1 VAFRSVINEI
11 WWLCTSPSRV
21 AEIEDTLTDNPRTRE
36 LLRHLATRPGHD
48 EVKSDFRQ
56 LLVEEFGVE
65 LGALDFER
73 RVPEVRG
80 RLDALIGRTVF
91 EAKRNLD
98 LEWEDVVRRMPDYL
112 ADRER
117 EEGERFVGI
126 ASDGLKWVVF
136 ERSGDQLIRLKDTTL
151 DPDNADIF
159 LAWLDGAVALK
170 NALPPD
176 PITVRLELGQDS
188 VAFRR
193 AADSLLMLWDRLK
206 DDPAVALKR
215 QLWAQL
221 LKLVYGR
228 EIESDALFFQHTFL
242 VIVAKAIAL
251 AVLGLRDDNPRR
263 VLSGAAFEAAGV
275 FGAAESDFFDW
286 VVAEPD
292 GEALV
297 RRILA
302 HVRRFRLDQV
312 ESDVLKILYESLIDR
327 EERHGLGEYYTPDW
341 LAAKIV
347 RHAVERPIEQ
357 RVLDPACGS
366 GTFLFHAIRN
376 FIKEAKESG
385 LEEKLRVEE
394 ATNHIAGMDI
404 HPVAVII
411 ARVTYLLA
419 LAPVIATRAG
429 PLSIPVYLGDALQ
442 LSIATTMHLKELVIR
457 VPPPPEGT
465 DLKFPEI
472 FCKDI
477 HLFDKLVARMRQG
490 SEQNM
495 TARQIEQAFKLEVVQ
510 HYKRD
515 MTNAES
521 EAVREM
527 VATYATFDELCRQ
540 GRDSVWTY
548 VARNLSRPPL
558 ALSFGAGWANVVVGN
573 PPWVAFR
580 HMSADLQKRFRELAK
595 GERVHV
601 GSKFATQNDLAALF
615 TVRAASLY
623 LRSGGRIAFVLPF
636 AALTRGQFEKFRSGS
651 FTSAKIAWDE
661 AWTMDDDVQP
671 LFPVPSCVLFGRRR
685 ATAKVLP
692 DKVRAYSGE
701 LPTRDASEA
710 VADASLTA
718 RENAPKPAEGKFK
731 GGSPYRRAFRQ
742 GATLVP
748 RMLCLVERK
757 SLGRLG
763 SDPTAPFV
771 VSRRNNQEKKPWKSL
786 LGVEHRVEAEF
797 LHPVLLG
804 ESILPYRVFRSFEGV
819 IPVTFDGTALDADA
833 AANRGYSGL
842 NGWMSA
848 AETIWREH
856 AESGSM
862 TLIERWN
869 YHNELGS
876 QFPIRSLRVVYAA
889 SGTLP
894 AACILYNSNAVIEHK
909 LYWSTASVG
918 NEAYYLAALLNS
930 ETSRRRV
937 AVLQSRGQWGA
948 RDFDKVIFTL
958 PIPRFDTGQ
967 PLHNELAAAAA
978 EAERI
983 AAAFELP
990 ETVKFQRARKLIRDA
1005 LTESGIAPHIDQ
1017 LVARLLDQSASDEDD
1032 GDDV

>member
-1 VAFRSVINEI
+1 
-11 WWLCTSPSRV
+11 L
-21 AEIEDTLTDNPRTRE
+21 AETEETLTDNPRTHE
-36 LLRHLATRPGHD
+36 LLRHLASRPGHD

-80 RLDALIGRTVF
+80 RIDALIGRTVF

-98 LEWEDVVRRMPDYL
+98 LEWDDVVRRMPDYL

-136 ERSGDQLIRLKDTTL
+136 ERSGDQLVKLKDTTL
-151 DPDNADIF
+151 DPDKAEIF

-170 NALPPD
+170 DALPPD
-176 PITVRLELGQDS
+176 PITIRLELGQDS

-193 AADSLLMLWDRLK
+193 ANDGLRVLWGKLK
-206 DDPAVALKR
+206 NDPAVALKR

-228 EIESDALFFQHTFL
+228 EVESDALFFQHTFL

-251 AVLGLRDDNPRR
+251 AVLGLRDDNAKR
-263 VLSGAAFEAAGV
+263 VLSGAAFEAAGI

-286 VVAEPD
+286 VIAEPD

-347 RHAVERPIEQ
+347 RHVVERPIEQ

-376 FIKEAKESG
+376 FIKEAEESG
-385 LEEKLRVEE
+385 LEEKLRAEE

-419 LAPVIATRAG
+419 LAPVIARRSG
-429 PLSIPVYLGDALQ
+429 PLSIPVYLGDAMQ
-442 LSIATTMHLKELVIR
+442 LSTATTMNLKELVIR

-490 SEQNM
+490 SEQKL
-495 TARQIEQAFKLEVVQ
+495 TARQIEPAFKLEVERY
-510 HYKRD
+510 YKRD
-515 MTNAES
+515 MTKS
-521 EAVREM
+521 EAEGVREM
-527 VATYATFDELCRQ
+527 VATYVTFDDLCRQ

-548 VARNLSRPPL
+548 VARNLSRPL
-558 ALSFGAGWANVVVGN
+558 ALSFGTGWANVVVGN

-580 HMSADLQKRFRELAK
+580 HMSTNLQKRFRELAN
-595 GERVHV
+595 GERVYV
-601 GSKFATQNDLAALF
+601 GGKFATQNDLAALF
-615 TVRAASLY
+615 TVRASSLY
-623 LRSGGRIAFVLPF
+623 LRSGGRIAFVLPL
-636 AALTRGQFEKFRSGS
+636 AALSRGQFEKFRKGS
-651 FTSAKIAWDE
+651 YTSAKIAWDE

-671 LFPVPSCVLFGRRR
+671 LFPVPSCVVFGRRR
-685 ATAKVLP
+685 ATAKGLP
-692 DKVRAYSGE
+692 DTVRAYSGQ
-701 LPTRDASEA
+701 LPARDASEA
-710 VADASLTA
+710 IADANLSVQD
-718 RENAPKPAEGKFK
+718 NAPKPAEGKFK
-731 GGSPYRRAFRQ
+731 GGSAYRKSFRQ

-763 SDPTAPFV
+763 GDPTAPFV
-771 VSRRNNQEKKPWKSL
+771 ASRRNNQEKQPWKSL
-786 LGVEHRVEAEF
+786 AGVEHRVEAEF

-804 ESILPYRVFRSFEGV
+804 ESILPYRVWHPFEGV
-819 IPVTFDGTALDADA
+819 VPVTVQGDVLDAQA
-833 AANRGYSGL
+833 AANRGHAGL
-842 NGWMSA
+842 HGWMSA
-848 AETIWREH
+848 AEAIWNGDRPSEI
-856 AESGSM
+856 S
-862 TLIERWN
+862 LIQQFD
-869 YHNELGS
+869 YYGKLS
-876 QFPIRSLRVVYAA
+876 VQFPIPRLRVVYAA
-889 SGTLP
+889 SGTIP
-894 AACILYNSNAVIEHK
+894 AACLLRGSDAVIEHAIYWAQVSSESEG
-909 LYWSTASVG
+909 LYLS
-918 NEAYYLAALLNS
+918 ALMNA
-930 ETSRRRV
+930 ETTRARV
-937 AVLQSRGQWGA
+937 AAMQARGQWGA
-948 RDFDKVIFTL
+948 RHFDKVMFNL
-958 PIPRFDTGQ
+958 PIPRFESSEAV
-967 PLHNELAAAAA
+967 HNELAAAAG

-990 ETVKFQRARKLIRDA
+990 ESVKFQRARKLIRDA
-1005 LTESGIAPHIDQ
+1005 LTEAGIAPHIDG
-1017 LVARLLDQSASDEDD
+1017 LVARLLDQSPVNDDHADDE
-1032 GDDV
+1032 

>member
-1 VAFRSVINEI
+1 M
-11 WWLCTSPSRV
+11 
-21 AEIEDTLTDNPRTRE
+21 TDNPRTRA
-36 LLRHLATRPGHD
+36 LLQHLATRPGHD

-56 LLVEEFGVE
+56 LLTEEFGVE
-65 LGALDFER
+65 LAALDFER

-98 LEWEDVVRRMPDYL
+98 QEWDDVVRRMPDYL

-136 ERSGDQLIRLKDTTL
+136 ERSGDSLVKLKDTIL
-151 DPDNADIF
+151 DPAKPDVF

-170 NALPPD
+170 SALLPD
-176 PITVRLELGQDS
+176 PITVRIELGQDS

-193 AADSLLMLWDRLK
+193 ANDGLRAIWAKVK

-228 EIESDALFFQHTFL
+228 EVESDALFFQYTFL

-251 AVLGLRDDNPRR
+251 AVLGLRDDDPRH
-263 VLSGAAFEAAGV
+263 VLSGAAFEAAGI

-286 VVAEPD
+286 VVADAD
-292 GEALV
+292 GVALV
-297 RRILA
+297 RRILT

-376 FIKEAKESG
+376 FIKEAEEAG
-385 LEEKLRVEE
+385 LEEKLRAED

-419 LAPVIATRAG
+419 LAPVIARRAG
-429 PLSIPVYLGDALQ
+429 SLSIPVYLGDALQ
-442 LSIATTMHLKELVIR
+442 LSTATTMHLKELIIS

-477 HLFDKLVARMRQG
+477 HLFDKLVALMRQG
-490 SEQNM
+490 SERKPRKMSSQ
-495 TARQIEQAFKLEVVQ
+495 QIELAFRREIER

-515 MTNAES
+515 MIKAEN
-521 EAVREM
+521 EGVAEM
-527 VATYATFDELCRQ
+527 VATYVAFDKLRED
-540 GRDSVWTY
+540 GRDSVWSY
-548 VARNLSRPPL
+548 VARNLSRPL
-558 ALSFGAGWANVVVGN
+558 ALSFGTGWANVVVGN

-580 HMSADLQKRFRELAK
+580 HMSADLQTRFRALAN
-595 GERVHV
+595 GERVYV
-601 GSKFATQNDLAALF
+601 GGKFATQNDLAALF
-615 TVRAASLY
+615 TVRATALY

-636 AALTRGQFEKFRSGS
+636 AALTRGQFAKFRKGS
-651 FTSAKIAWDE
+651 FSSARVAWDE
-661 AWTMDDDVQP
+661 VWTMNDDVQP

-685 ATAKVLP
+685 ATAKALP
-692 DKVRAYSGE
+692 DSVRAYSGE
-701 LPTRDASEA
+701 LPMRDSSEA
-710 VADASLTA
+710 QADETLSVQ
-718 RENAPKPAEGKFK
+718 ENAPRPAEGLFE
-731 GGSPYRRAFRQ
+731 GGSTYRKSFRQ

-748 RMLCLVERK
+748 RMLSLVERR

-763 SDPTAPFV
+763 EDPTAPFV
-771 VSRRNNQEKKPWKSL
+771 VSRRNSQEKQPWKSQP
-786 LGVEHRVEAEF
+786 GVEHRVEAEF

-804 ESILPYRVFRSFEGV
+804 ESVLPYRVWRPLEGV
-819 IPVTFDGTALDADA
+819 VPVTEQGAVLDAEA
-833 AANRGYSGL
+833 AANRGYPGL
-842 NGWMSA
+842 HGWMSA
-848 AETIWREH
+848 AEGIWNAN
-856 AESGSM
+856 AENAVM
-862 TLIERWN
+862 TLVDRWN
-869 YHNELGS
+869 YHNELGA
-876 QFPIRSLRVVYAA
+876 QFPIPRLRIVYAA

-894 AACILYNSNAVIEHK
+894 AACILYDSNNVIEHK
-909 LYWSTASVG
+909 LYWTAVAAR

-930 ETSRRRV
+930 ETSRARV
-937 AVLQSRGQWGA
+937 ASLQSRGQWGLA
-948 RDFDKVIFTL
+948 TL
-958 PIPRFDTGQ
+958 IKSSSRCLSRASTRPLRSTRTSPLPPPR
-967 PLHNELAAAAA
+967 
-978 EAERI
+978 
-983 AAAFELP
+983 
-990 ETVKFQRARKLIRDA
+990 RK
-1005 LTESGIAPHIDQ
+1005 ESPPPSNCRRQ
-1017 LVARLLDQSASDEDD
+1017 
-1032 GDDV
+1032 